1 MKRPFDEVEWQG
13 DHDILKEEK
22 WDFETE
28 LRRLGY
34 HPNEF
39 VVVVRAGVG
48 LRYSVF
54 ISQLG
59 RPNATLI
66 LQGGEGRNWIAQ
78 FVENA
83 RHA

>member
-1 MKRPFDEVEWQG
+1 MSVEWQG
-13 DHDILKEEK
+13 DHDLLKEEK
-22 WDFETE
+22 RDFEIE

-34 HPNEF
+34 HPSEF
-39 VVVVRAGVG
+39 VVVVRAEVG

-54 ISQLG
+54 VSQLG

-66 LQGGEGRNWIAQ
+66 LQGGEGRNWVAQ
-78 FVENA
+78 FVETA